1 MVNRSASLST
11 AKGHAAHEPTVLIT
25 DARES
30 KSVEINRRQ
39 RQYMVTMGLRTAC
52 FLGLVLTQ
60 NNFRWLFLVGAVVLP
75 WIAVLFVNQRD
86 KRGGKGAF
94 AKPDIQ
100 RPALSSARADQV
112 IDIEADD
119 TEADDTEADDTDVS
133 EADSG
138 DVESGN
144 VDAAYVEDEP
154 VRP

>member
-1 MVNRSASLST
+1 MVTRSASTGT
-11 AKGHAAHEPTVLIT
+11 AKGRSAHEPTVLIT

-39 RQYMVTMGLRTAC
+39 RQYLFTMGLRTAC

-94 AKPDIQ
+94 AEPEARRQ
-100 RPALSSARADQV
+100 ALPGASADQV
-112 IDIEADD
+112 IDVD
-119 TEADDTEADDTDVS
+119 S
-133 EADSG
+133 EDI
-138 DVESGN
+138 
-144 VDAAYVEDEP
+144 EDEKGA
-154 VRP
+154 